1 MKYRRA
7 IEVSAVTEVRARA
20 AAVKAR
26 ETTCR
31 ATTSITVDSQQPR
44 YLRAIYPEMGADS
57 PFSLLKR
64 APVLADARSSFVGLL
79 LTGQDLVVVS
89 RDRTDAQGRTD
100 APARMIFGG
109 TLHRLHNL
117 WGAPETFLGM
127 SRADWLFVEG
137 LMGSSLRTL
146 DQDSAVADHP
156 VPAIIT
162 SRVRTLAYYPE
173 LVCCCPDPLPVLQRW
188 AQSIQ
193 AVEDGASLIESM
205 YGKVLNPGAGL
216 PDLTVEQILA
226 TRDKGKMRA
235 WADQALRV
243 VRESRDLM
251 AAATE
256 RWTVWL
262 EEVPPYRGPADDS
275 C

>member
-1 MKYRRA
+1 MA
-7 IEVSAVTEVRARA
+7 EVRARSA
-20 AAVKAR
+20 AIKAR

-44 YLRAIYPEMGADS
+44 YLRAIYPGLNTNYS

-64 APVLADARSSFVGLL
+64 APVLADARSTFVGLL

-89 RDRTDAQGRTD
+89 RDRTDAQGRTG
-100 APARMIFGG
+100 ASAHTLYGG
-109 TLHRLHNL
+109 PMHRLHNL

-127 SRADWLFVEG
+127 GEADWLFVEG
-137 LMGSSLRTL
+137 LMGSSLREL
-146 DQDSAVADHP
+146 DQDSTVADHP
-156 VPAIIT
+156 VPAIVT
-162 SRVRTLAYYPE
+162 SRVRALAYYPE

-188 AQSIQ
+188 ARSIQ
-193 AVEDGASLIESM
+193 AVEDGANLVESM

-226 TRDKGKMRA
+226 TRDKDKMRA

-243 VRESRDLM
+243 VHESRDLM

-262 EEVPPYRGPADDS
+262 EEAPPFRGAAYPRPPLF
-275 C
+275 